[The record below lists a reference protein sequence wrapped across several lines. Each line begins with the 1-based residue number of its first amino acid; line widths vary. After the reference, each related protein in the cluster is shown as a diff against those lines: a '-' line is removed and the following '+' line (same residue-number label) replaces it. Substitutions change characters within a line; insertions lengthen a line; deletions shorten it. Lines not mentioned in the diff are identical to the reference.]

1 MAQKLRM
8 VRLPREINVVKPGF
22 YARSF
27 RQEELAD
34 LENFKDLDLEEE
46 IRLLRVM
53 MRRVLEALGECSD
66 PQVLIDVLVALSL
79 GASRIVALTRMQ
91 NTLREGD
98 ISSYLDHVFDKF
110 IQNWEKSLSK

>member
-1 MAQKLRM
+1 MAQKLKM
-8 VRLPREINVVKPGF
+8 IRLPRETNVLKPGF
-22 YARSF
+22 YAKSF

-46 IRLLRVM
+46 IRMLRVI

-66 PQVLIDVLVALSL
+66 PQVLIEALTALGL
-79 GASRIVALTRMQ
+79 GASRVVALTRMQ

-98 ISSYLDHVFDKF
+98 ISSYLDRVFDKF
-110 IQNWEKSLSK
+110 LQNWERSLPK